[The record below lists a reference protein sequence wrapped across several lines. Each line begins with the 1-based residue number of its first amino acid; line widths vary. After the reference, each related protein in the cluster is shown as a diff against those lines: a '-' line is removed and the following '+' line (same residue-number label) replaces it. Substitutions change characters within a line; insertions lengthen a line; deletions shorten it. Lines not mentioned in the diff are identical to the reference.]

1 MKILDFFEQNYF
13 KFGISYLLFFTLYM
27 MTSIIVPLNFF
38 NANSYV
44 TILLSGLGALF
55 GLYNIVVKKAL
66 TKTRGIRPLIVL
78 FVVIIISLVVNMK
91 YGYIDNVKDLIVFFV
106 YFFSIYPFIS
116 FITKE
121 QANQTLLSVGGVLA
135 VLSTG
140 AVIASLFQFVTFDG
154 YIIESYK
161 GNVFRQGFIDSR
173 LFGVFTDPNIQ
184 SVVSLLTITY
194 LGYLQNKVS
203 RPLKVL
209 LYLAIFCNFTYIVLS
224 GSRTALIIISA
235 VFVYIFIVAI
245 CKKDRKKQVL
255 NVIMLGL
262 ITFGSYHLVYQ
273 GSQVILKANTQVIAK
288 INQEHKNTGN
298 YKVLATLQRNDTDA
312 KNISNNR
319 FSIWQDAIK
328 FSVKRPIFGY
338 TSGNWEKIAKEID
351 PDSYIVKKSYR
362 VHNGYLE
369 ILFYSGFIALLAF
382 FWYVGKPIIK
392 TVVNELKTNSQN
404 LIIEFILIGLI
415 ILGVTNMFISA
426 TMYGFSIWGL
436 VLHLSISYLNNGYL
450 PQLETKDK

>member
-13 KFGISYLLFFTLYM
+13 KLGISYLLFFTLYM

-173 LFGVFTDPNIQ
+173 L
-184 SVVSLLTITY
+184 
-194 LGYLQNKVS
+194 GYLQIQ
-203 RPLKVL
+203 
-209 LYLAIFCNFTYIVLS
+209 IF
-224 GSRTALIIISA
+224 
-235 VFVYIFIVAI
+235 
-245 CKKDRKKQVL
+245 
-255 NVIMLGL
+255 
-262 ITFGSYHLVYQ
+262 
-273 GSQVILKANTQVIAK
+273 
-288 INQEHKNTGN
+288 
-298 YKVLATLQRNDTDA
+298 
-312 KNISNNR
+312 
-319 FSIWQDAIK
+319 
-328 FSVKRPIFGY
+328 
-338 TSGNWEKIAKEID
+338 
-351 PDSYIVKKSYR
+351 
-362 VHNGYLE
+362 
-369 ILFYSGFIALLAF
+369 
-382 FWYVGKPIIK
+382 
-392 TVVNELKTNSQN
+392 N
-404 LIIEFILIGLI
+404 LWFH
-415 ILGVTNMFISA
+415 
-426 TMYGFSIWGL
+426 Y
-436 VLHLSISYLNNGYL
+436 
-450 PQLETKDK
+450 

>member
-13 KFGISYLLFFTLYM
+13 KLGISYLLFFTLYM

-255 NVIMLGL
+255 NVIMFGL

-273 GSQVILKANTQVIAK
+273 GSQVILKANTQVITK

-338 TSGNWEKIAKEID
+338 TSGNWEKIAKEIYGAD
-351 PDSYIVKKSYR
+351 GVNFAPKALNNIKKY
-362 VHNGYLE
+362 VENGYDKLPICISKTQKSLSDNPNLLGRPTGFTITINEVRLSAGAGFLVAMAGE
-369 ILFYSGFIALLAF
+369 IIDMPGLPKKPSAELIDIDDNGVITGLF
-382 FWYVGKPIIK
+382 
-392 TVVNELKTNSQN
+392 
-404 LIIEFILIGLI
+404 
-415 ILGVTNMFISA
+415 
-426 TMYGFSIWGL
+426 
-436 VLHLSISYLNNGYL
+436 
-450 PQLETKDK
+450 

>member
-1 MKILDFFEQNYF
+1 MMKILDFFERNYF
-13 KFGISYLLFFTLYM
+13 KFGISYLLIFSIYL

-44 TILLSGLGALF
+44 TILLSVSGVVF
-55 GLYNIVVKKAL
+55 GLYNILVKNAL
-66 TKTRGIRPLIVL
+66 KNTKGIRPLILL
-78 FVVIIISLVVNMK
+78 FIVIIISLVVNMK
-91 YGYIDNVKDLIVFFV
+91 YGYVDNVKDLIVFFV

-116 FITKE
+116 FIKKE
-121 QANQTLLSVGGVLA
+121 EADKTLLCIGGVVA
-135 VLSTG
+135 IMSTG
-140 AVIASLFQFVTFDG
+140 AVLASLFQFVTFDG

-161 GNVFRQGFIDSR
+161 GNVYRQGFIDSR

-194 LGYLQNKVS
+194 LGYLQNKVTKIFKI
-203 RPLKVL
+203 LC
-209 LYLAIFCNFTYIVLS
+209 YLAILFNFTYIVLS
-224 GSRTALIIISA
+224 GSRTSLIIITA
-235 VFVYIFIVAI
+235 VFVYIAIVAFF
-245 CKKDRKKQVL
+245 KKDRKKQLL
-255 NVIMLGL
+255 NVAIFAV
-262 ITFGSYHLVYQ
+262 ITVGAYQ
-273 GSQVILKANTQVIAK
+273 GVYHGSQIILKENKAVISK
-288 INQEHKNTGN
+288 LNQEHKNKGN
-298 YKVLATLQRNDTDA
+298 YKVLATLERNDTDA

-328 FSVKRPIFGY
+328 FSAKRPIFGY
-338 TSGNWEKIAKEID
+338 TSGNWERIAKEIE

-382 FWYVGKPIIK
+382 FWYVGKPIVSTIK
-392 TVVNELKTNSQN
+392 NEFKTNNEN

-426 TMYGFSIWGL
+426 TMYGFSILGL
-436 VLHLSISYLNNGYL
+436 VLHVSISYLNNGYL
-450 PQLETKDK
+450 QKIEQQ